1 MNKIAVFPGSFDPVT
16 LGHYNIVKRAAVL
29 FDKIIVAIGTNP
41 DKKHLF
47 TIEQRLLFL
56 QQSFAEIDN
65 VMVDTY
71 DGLTID
77 YCKKVDAKYILRGLR
92 NNSDFDFEKSIAQ
105 MNQDIEPEIETV
117 FLVCPPHL
125 TAISSSIVRDIYKN
139 GGHIQQFIPPFVN
152 I

>member
-29 FDKIIVAIGTNP
+29 FDKIIVAIGNNP

-47 TIEQRLLFL
+47 TIGQRLLFL

-117 FLVCPPHL
+117 F
-125 TAISSSIVRDIYKN
+125 
-139 GGHIQQFIPPFVN
+139 
-152 I
+152 

>member
-29 FDKIIVAIGTNP
+29 FDKIIVAIGSNP
-41 DKKHLF
+41 DKKNLF

-65 VMVDTY
+65 VMVDSY
-71 DGLTID
+71 RGLTID

-139 GGHIQQFIPPFVN
+139 GGHIQQFIPPSVN